1 MLNGQI
7 EEWKKVFF
15 PLGYEYKRN
24 YFTAGDLQSNLK
36 EKFCQFFFCENSW
49 TSTFGKSPKKSDCV

>member
-1 MLNGQI
+1 MDRLKSG
-7 EEWKKVFF
+7 KKFFF

-36 EKFCQFFFCENSW
+36 EKFCQFFFVKIVGRQPSANRR
-49 TSTFGKSPKKSDCV
+49 KKSDCI